1 MIVEHHW
8 IKWARRPWILAS
20 SFGLLHALLSR
31 MFASIFPSLDL
42 QKIGFL
48 DLLNW
53 GVATLLCYALLK
65 FGLKLFWNHLGGV
78 TEKLH
83 QENRHLESLHRATA
97 LGLASLTVTR
107 DQSTGVQFSRIGRFA
122 VILAKEL
129 RSSPKLG
136 AYLSDQYIDDLEV
149 AAPLHDIGRIG
160 LSDKILH
167 KGTGLTM
174 DEHESM
180 RMHVI
185 VGGDLLAEL
194 QRHLPLSMNP
204 RRSVYSLA
212 REIAYHHH
220 QHWDG
225 TGYPYVLSDKG
236 QECYFI
242 QEGIGQPLSGDEIP
256 LSARIVAV
264 ADVYNALISPK
275 RWRAAFSH
283 EQALAEIHKGRGT
296 KFDPEVTDA
305 LMRCQLELKFVVE
318 SEHLEQN

>member
-1 MIVEHHW
+1 MEQHW
-8 IKWARRPWILAS
+8 IKWARRPLILSALFGILHAGIS
-20 SFGLLHALLSR
+20 AVLGLLALEQ
-31 MFASIFPSLDL
+31 DL
-42 QKIGFL
+42 QTLFWPLVADG
-48 DLLNW
+48 LL
-53 GVATLLCYALLK
+53 AALLCYALLK
-65 FGLKLFWNHLGGV
+65 LGLRLFWNHLGGV

-83 QENRHLESLHRATA
+83 LENLHLESLHRATA

-107 DQSTGVQFSRIGRFA
+107 DQSTEVQFSRIGRFA

-129 RSSPKLG
+129 RSSQKHG
-136 AYLSDQYIDDLEV
+136 SYLSDQYIDDLEV

-167 KGTGLTM
+167 KGSGLTM

-194 QRHLPLSMNP
+194 QRHLPNSMNP

-225 TGYPYVLSDKG
+225 SGYPYVLTDKG

-242 QEGIGQPLSGDEIP
+242 QEGIGKPLQGEEIP

-275 RWRAAFSH
+275 RWRSAYTH
-283 EQALAEIHKGRGT
+283 EHAIAEIQKGRGT

-305 LMRCQLELKFVVE
+305 LLRAQLELKFVVE
-318 SEHLEQN
+318 TERLEQN